1 MAIPME
7 GNYVVP
13 KVSDVAAT
21 TAVEVAEVTQ
31 NTVEEVNRLAQFI
44 QDSIP
49 KLAAFGIR
57 VLIALAVFFVGRIV
71 IRWIQ
76 RLVRHSLERSGADK
90 GVEQFID
97 SFLKVGLYT
106 LLIFSIAAKFGVD
119 TASVAAL
126 VASGGVAI
134 GLALQ
139 GSLSNFAGGVLI
151 LLLKPFEVGDYIVE
165 DTNKKEG
172 TVKEIQI
179 FYTKLST
186 VDNKTIVIP
195 NGMLTNSSLTNVTA
209 KDERQLDLKIS
220 IAYHADLKK
229 AKELL
234 FDILRKDEC
243 VKQDAAMNV
252 FVDDLADSAV
262 LLGVRAWVKS
272 DDFWT
277 TKWRLLETIKLSL
290 DEHGIEIPYPQMTV
304 HMRKAD
310 ES

>member
-1 MAIPME
+1 MPAD
-7 GNYVVP
+7 GGTTTA
-13 KVSDVAAT
+13 SDVAVTA
-21 TAVEVAEVTQ
+21 AVEVKEVTQ
-31 NTVEEVNRLAQFI
+31 DTVKEVSRLAQYI

-49 KLAAFGIR
+49 KLAGFGVR
-57 VLIALAVFFVGRIV
+57 VLIALAVFFAGRIV

-76 RLVRHSLERSGADK
+76 KVVRRSLERSNADK
-90 GVEQFID
+90 GVVQFVD
-97 SFLKVGLYT
+97 SFLKVGLYA

-151 LLLKPFEVGDYIVE
+151 LLLKPFEVGDYIIE
-165 DTNKKEG
+165 DTNKNEG

-186 VDNKTIVIP
+186 IDNKTIVIP
-195 NGMLTNSSLTNVTA
+195 NGMLTNSSLTNATA
-209 KDERQLDLKIS
+209 KDERRLDLKVSIS
-220 IAYHADLKK
+220 YQADLRK
-229 AKELL
+229 AKALVEE
-234 FDILRKDEC
+234 ILTNDVCVMKDEEI
-243 VKQDAAMNV
+243 NV
-252 FVDDLADSAV
+252 FVDDLAESAV
-262 LLGVRAWVKS
+262 ILGARAWVKNEE
-272 DDFWT
+272 FWPT
-277 TKWRLLETIKLSL
+277 RWRILETIKLTL

-304 HMRKAD
+304 HVK